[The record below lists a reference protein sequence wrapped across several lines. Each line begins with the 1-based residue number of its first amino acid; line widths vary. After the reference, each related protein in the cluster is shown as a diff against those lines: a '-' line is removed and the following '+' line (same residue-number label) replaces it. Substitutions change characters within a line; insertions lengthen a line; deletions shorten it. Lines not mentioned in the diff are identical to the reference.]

1 MLFPMV
7 AMVLLTFAAGIYML
21 STRIRAV
28 RQGAVKMSYWRVQR
42 GGEPP
47 EAVLKAG
54 RHYSNLFEMPVLFY
68 AACVTALALGLEGRG
83 LLALAWVF
91 VAARVVHTLIHL
103 GYNNVNHRLAAFMLA
118 NLALLGM
125 WALVVLEY
133 ARAA

>member
-21 STRIRAV
+21 SKRISAV
-28 RQGAVKMSYWRVQR
+28 KQGSVKMSYWRVQC
-42 GGEPP
+42 GAEPP

-68 AACVTALALGLEGRG
+68 AACVTALALDLEGGG
-83 LLALAWVF
+83 LLALAWLF
-91 VAARVVHTLIHL
+91 VAARIVHTLIHL
-103 GYNNVNHRLAAFMLA
+103 GYNNVSHRLAAFMLG

-125 WALVVLEY
+125 WGLIVAGY
-133 ARAA
+133 ARIA